1 MGFHLYTCPGPT
13 DILGSLSVFLQ
24 LYLQAS
30 PRFYEPHMSFQ
41 QWLFAVGSKLASV
54 FEVVGTSQ
62 KVCLH
67 SS

>member
-1 MGFHLYTCPGPT
+1 MGFHLYTCSGPT
-13 DILGSLSVFLQ
+13 DILGCLSVFLQ

-30 PRFYEPHMSFQ
+30 PWFYEPHMSFQ
-41 QWLFAVGSKLASV
+41 QWVFAAGSKFGSV

-67 SS
+67 LS